1 MREKRKINKLK
12 YILSSIVMLIVAGY
26 LVNLGI
32 ISRINKN
39 IIAPSET
46 NSDWKMYENA
56 EYNVRFKYPQELS
69 IKEDTDIAPN
79 SWKIFLYEEGGT
91 PHTLFS
97 VQTKLKDE
105 EVDDDYRSFMRQL
118 VTFMLEDPR
127 TISMSLE
134 MIFVTKSLERIGDH
148 AKNISEG
155 VIYTV
160 SGEDVRHE
168 PIEKIIKTLNS

>member
-1 MREKRKINKLK
+1 
-12 YILSSIVMLIVAGY
+12 MLIVAGY

-105 EVDDDYRSFMRQL
+105 EVDDSTSAKPEDVKTFNGRSWGYFNY
-118 VTFMLEDPR
+118 PPGN
-127 TISMSLE
+127 
-134 MIFVTKSLERIGDH
+134 TKGS
-148 AKNISEG
+148 
-155 VIYTV
+155 IYTAYQYINNDTRYTFLFYTKMN
-160 SGEDVRHE
+160 SEIRDQIME
-168 PIEKIIKTLNS
+168 TLEISF